1 MIKDLV
7 LKNRSYR
14 RFHEDYIIDSQT
26 LLDFVQLTRFSPS
39 AANRQPLKY
48 ILSNTED
55 KNIKIFETLAWAG
68 YLKDWGGP
76 ETGERPSAYIVVLGD
91 TEIDI
96 KYLDVNAGI
105 AMQSILLGAVEK
117 ELGGC
122 IFGSVKRTLLSEKL
136 SIPDRYKILYV
147 IALGKP
153 KENVI
158 IDDIAGDDIKY
169 WRDDDSNHHVPKRR
183 VEELI
188 LSLDKNV

>member
-26 LLDFVQLTRFSPS
+26 LLDFIQLARLTPS

-117 ELGGC
+117 DLGGC
-122 IFGSVKRTLLSEKL
+122 IFAAINRGRLAEDLN
-136 SIPDRYKILYV
+136 IPIRYKILNV
-147 IALGKP
+147 VALGKP